1 MAESVV
7 PWGKPW
13 LFEGWWFLLV
23 GSTGT
28 KFISLSYLMLVDV
41 AAWLKLEY
49 VVNKASGH
57 LVLLLGVLWRK
68 LLKWDLVSL
77 IKR

>member
-1 MAESVV
+1 MADSVV
-7 PWGKPW
+7 PW
-13 LFEGWWFLLV
+13 LLEGWWFLLV
-23 GSTGT
+23 GSTGA

-49 VVNKASGH
+49 VMNKASGD

-68 LLKWDLVSL
+68 LLKWGLVSL